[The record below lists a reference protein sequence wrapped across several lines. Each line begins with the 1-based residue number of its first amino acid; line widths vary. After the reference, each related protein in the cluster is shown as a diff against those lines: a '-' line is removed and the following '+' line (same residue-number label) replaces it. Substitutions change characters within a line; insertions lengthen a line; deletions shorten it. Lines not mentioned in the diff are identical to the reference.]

1 MARSVGSGQFF
12 SSIPEART
20 LGSRGEPG
28 RAGSSLKLVSSL
40 LTRPTE
46 LTLLNSHSTL
56 TAAPEAKRKAIGTCA
71 QLFFPV
77 PSLPLIPFSSPLR
90 ARLHRQARRRW
101 KAAAYYVMYRKQS
114 LFCLSHARDIHSG
127 LPRLTTCCGEDLL
140 DGDIGS
146 CAIVVPTWSSLG
158 VPAADIDQT
167 LTRMR

>member
-71 QLFFPV
+71 QLFFFL
-77 PSLPLIPFSSPLR
+77 SLP
-90 ARLHRQARRRW
+90 
-101 KAAAYYVMYRKQS
+101 
-114 LFCLSHARDIHSG
+114 CLSFRFLPLFAPASTARPEG
-127 LPRLTTCCGEDLL
+127 
-140 DGDIGS
+140 DGRQQHI
-146 CAIVVPTWSSLG
+146 
-158 VPAADIDQT
+158 
-167 LTRMR
+167 M